1 MGLNVVRT
9 TVAATV
15 GMVLEYAARTRS
27 IPSGTGKLLLPLNT
41 AVCTHLQ
48 GSTFLTISQYGGLFY
63 MHAEREQRNNR
74 QNPLLEYYIDIYPG
88 RMSTERSDALNYIF
102 VETQEGLLL
111 IQRSYEIDISFLF
124 CDVEYSVMA
133 NRIKSKMIVIIKSQ
147 VSIESS

>member
-88 RMSTERSDALNYIF
+88 RMSTERSGALNYIF
-102 VETQEGLLL
+102 VDAQEGL
-111 IQRSYEIDISFLF
+111 Y
-124 CDVEYSVMA
+124 C
-133 NRIKSKMIVIIKSQ
+133 
-147 VSIESS
+147 